1 MYRSS
6 RLISRIRRISDQNTV
21 QKSTVSAGDS
31 AMPNS
36 KQTILPI
43 NSQSDNYVRR
53 KQVSDAI
60 KLSGFQFWSAKDDL
74 KLQEQVRLQNYILA
88 IPRDRILLR

>member
-1 MYRSS
+1 
-6 RLISRIRRISDQNTV
+6 
-21 QKSTVSAGDS
+21 
-31 AMPNS
+31 MPNS

-53 KQVSDAI
+53 MQVSDAI

-74 KLQEQVRLQNYILA
+74 KLHEQIRLQLYPGDPARPDTAEMREMAGRWTSAHCPSRNHRKDLDA
-88 IPRDRILLR
+88 ARGSNTK